1 MAKKTKLPSNI
12 EAERSVLGALLLDD
26 SIAASTLSSLKEE
39 DFSGEDPRNV
49 LIFRAMKEL
58 DSHNKPV
65 DSETVVDQLINMGQL
80 DDAGGTS
87 YLMDLLQA
95 PIQITNVDHYV
106 NIIHNQAILRAYLNK
121 LERILKDYNE
131 GSIEDI
137 SEFLAVNTQAL
148 SDIASKRQ
156 IADFLS
162 AQAVSESTREAIRKE
177 SRMSNNGVTGIDT
190 GFIKLNA
197 YTHGWQKGNLIIL
210 AARPSMG
217 KTALMLNFALKATQN
232 SHKTVAIFSCEMSND
247 LIMKRLIASEA
258 LVDIGDLS
266 TGRLMKRDMEK
277 VNAALDSIGRT
288 KLYFDDTPNQ
298 SLGDIV
304 AKAHKLKANNPDLA
318 MIFVDYINIVDVQ
331 GKYDSRT
338 LEIGAITKTLKQLA
352 RNLEIP
358 VMALA
363 QVSREADKNE
373 SHIPT
378 LANLKESGNIEQDAD
393 VVLMLYRPQYYK
405 NQGVK
410 VKDGNPL
417 KSNEAQEAEEQNQQE
432 ASNGNKPEG
441 ATLSVAKNRNGQQ
454 GKITLMFTPNNQ
466 RFDNAM
472 EGEGGYEGQSHYGGN
487 RGNSSHDSM
496 DISD

>member
-12 EAERSVLGALLLDD
+12 EAERSVLGALLLD
-26 SIAASTLSSLKEE
+26 SGLALSTITSLKEE

-49 LIFRAMKEL
+49 LIFKAMKEL
-58 DSHNKPV
+58 DAHNKPI
-65 DSETVVDQLINMGQL
+65 DSETVVDQLINMGML

-87 YLMDLLQA
+87 YIMDLLQA
-95 PIQITNVDHYV
+95 PIQINNVDHYV
-106 NIIHNQAILRAYLNK
+106 NIIRNQAVLRAYLAK
-121 LERILKDYNE
+121 LEKILKDYTD
-131 GSIEDI
+131 GGIEDI
-137 SEFLAVNTQAL
+137 SEFMAVNTQAL

-156 IADFLS
+156 IANFLS
-162 AQAVSESTREAIRKE
+162 AQTVSEMTRENIRKE
-177 SRMSNNGVTGIDT
+177 SKISNNGITGIDT

-197 YTHGWQKGNLIIL
+197 YTHGWQPGNLIIL

-232 SHKTVAIFSCEMSND
+232 TGKTVAIFSCEMAND

-258 LVDIGDLS
+258 LVNIGDLS
-266 TGRLMKRDMEK
+266 TGHLTKRDMDK
-277 VNAALDSIGRT
+277 VNAALESIGKT

-304 AKAHKLKANNPDLA
+304 AKSHKLKANNPDLA
-318 MIFVDYINIVDVQ
+318 MIFVDYINIIDVQ

-352 RNLEIP
+352 RNLKVP

-373 SHIPT
+373 SHIPS

-393 VVLMLYRPQYYK
+393 IVLMIYRPEWYK
-405 NQGVK
+405 NQGYK
-410 VKDGNPL
+410 TKENNPL
-417 KSNEAQEAEEQNQQE
+417 KSGEAQEAENQQRE
-432 ASNGNKPEG
+432 DNTGKPEG
-441 ATLSVAKNRNGQQ
+441 ATLVVAKNRNGQQ
-454 GKITLMFTPNNQ
+454 GKFTVMFTAKHQ

-472 EGEGGYEGQSHYGGN
+472 EGYDAEA
-487 RGNSSHDSM
+487 GNSYRGGGSSNGI
-496 DISD
+496 DISED

>member
-12 EAERSVLGALLLDD
+12 EAERSVLGALLLD
-26 SIAASTLSSLKEE
+26 SSLATSNITSLREE

-49 LIFRAMKEL
+49 LIFKAMKEL
-58 DSHNKPV
+58 DAHNKPI
-65 DSETVVDQLINMGQL
+65 DSETVVDQLINMGMF
-80 DDAGGTS
+80 DDAGGPS
-87 YLMDLLQA
+87 YLMELLQA
-95 PIQITNVDHYV
+95 PIQINNVDHYV
-106 NIIHNQAILRAYLNK
+106 NIIRNQAVLRAYLAK
-121 LERILKDYNE
+121 LEKILKDYTD
-131 GSIEDI
+131 GGIEDI
-137 SEFLAVNTQAL
+137 SEFMAVNTQAL

-156 IADFLS
+156 IANFLS
-162 AQAVSESTREAIRKE
+162 AETVAETTRENIRKE
-177 SRMSNNGVTGIDT
+177 SKLSNNGITGIDT

-197 YTHGWQKGNLIIL
+197 YTHGWQPGNLIIL

-232 SHKTVAIFSCEMSND
+232 TGKTVAIFSCEMAND
-247 LIMKRLIASEA
+247 LIMKRLIASET
-258 LVDIGDLS
+258 LVNISDLS
-266 TGRLMKRDMEK
+266 TGHLNKRDMDK
-277 VNAALDSIGRT
+277 VNAALESIGRT

-304 AKAHKLKANNPDLA
+304 AKSHKLKANNPDLA

-352 RNLEIP
+352 RNLKVP

-373 SHIPT
+373 SHIPS

-393 VVLMLYRPQYYK
+393 IVLMIYRPEWYK
-405 NQGVK
+405 NQGYK
-410 VKDGNPL
+410 TKENNPL
-417 KSNEAQEAEEQNQQE
+417 KSGEAQEAENQQKE
-432 ASNGNKPEG
+432 ENSGKPEG
-441 ATLSVAKNRNGQQ
+441 ATLVVAKNRNGQQ
-454 GKITLMFTPNNQ
+454 GKFTLMFTAKHQ

-472 EGEGGYEGQSHYGGN
+472 EGYDAESGSSYRGGG
-487 RGNSSHDSM
+487 SSSSNGI
-496 DISD
+496 DISED

>member
-12 EAERSVLGALLLDD
+12 EAERSVLGALLLD
-26 SIAASTLSSLKEE
+26 SSLATSNITSLREE

-49 LIFRAMKEL
+49 LIFKAMKEL
-58 DSHNKPV
+58 DAHNKQI
-65 DSETVVDQLINMGQL
+65 DSETVVDQLINMGMF

-87 YLMDLLQA
+87 YLMELLQA
-95 PIQITNVDHYV
+95 PIQINNVDHYV
-106 NIIHNQAILRAYLNK
+106 NIIRNQAVLRAYLAK
-121 LERILKDYNE
+121 LEKILKDYTD
-131 GSIEDI
+131 GGIEDI
-137 SEFLAVNTQAL
+137 SEFMAVNTQAL

-156 IADFLS
+156 IANFLS
-162 AQAVSESTREAIRKE
+162 AETVAETTRENIRKE
-177 SRMSNNGVTGIDT
+177 SKLSNNGITGIDT

-197 YTHGWQKGNLIIL
+197 YTHGWQPGNLIIL

-232 SHKTVAIFSCEMSND
+232 TGKTVAIFSCEMAND

-258 LVDIGDLS
+258 LVNISDLS
-266 TGRLMKRDMEK
+266 TGHLNKRDMDK
-277 VNAALDSIGRT
+277 VNAALESIGRT

-304 AKAHKLKANNPDLA
+304 AKSHKLKANNPDLA

-352 RNLEIP
+352 RNLKVP

-373 SHIPT
+373 SHIPS

-393 VVLMLYRPQYYK
+393 IVLMIYRPEWYK
-405 NQGVK
+405 NQGYK
-410 VKDGNPL
+410 TKENNPL
-417 KSNEAQEAEEQNQQE
+417 KSGEAQEAENQQKE
-432 ASNGNKPEG
+432 ENSGKPEG
-441 ATLSVAKNRNGQQ
+441 ATLVVAKNRNGQQ
-454 GKITLMFTPNNQ
+454 GKFTLMFTAKHQ

-472 EGEGGYEGQSHYGGN
+472 EGYDAESGSSYRGGG
-487 RGNSSHDSM
+487 SSSSNGI
-496 DISD
+496 DISED

>member
-12 EAERSVLGALLLDD
+12 EAERSVLGALLLD
-26 SIAASTLSSLKEE
+26 SGLALSTITSLKEE

-49 LIFRAMKEL
+49 LIFKAMKEL
-58 DSHNKPV
+58 DAHNKPI
-65 DSETVVDQLINMGQL
+65 DSETVVDQLINMGML

-87 YLMDLLQA
+87 YIMDLLQA
-95 PIQITNVDHYV
+95 PIQINNVDHYV
-106 NIIHNQAILRAYLNK
+106 NIIRNQAVLRAYLAK
-121 LERILKDYNE
+121 LEKILKDYTD
-131 GSIEDI
+131 GGIEDI
-137 SEFLAVNTQAL
+137 SEFMAVNTQAL

-156 IADFLS
+156 IANFLS
-162 AQAVSESTREAIRKE
+162 AQTVSEMTRENIRKE
-177 SRMSNNGVTGIDT
+177 SKISNNGITGIDT

-197 YTHGWQKGNLIIL
+197 YTHGWQPGNLIIL

-232 SHKTVAIFSCEMSND
+232 TGKTVAIFSCEMAND

-258 LVDIGDLS
+258 LVNIGDLS
-266 TGRLMKRDMEK
+266 TGHLTKRDMDK
-277 VNAALDSIGRT
+277 VNAALESIGKT

-304 AKAHKLKANNPDLA
+304 AKSHKLKANNPDLA

-352 RNLEIP
+352 RNLKVP

-373 SHIPT
+373 SHIPS

-393 VVLMLYRPQYYK
+393 IVLMIYRPEWYK
-405 NQGVK
+405 NQGYK
-410 VKDGNPL
+410 TKENNPL
-417 KSNEAQEAEEQNQQE
+417 KSGEAQEAENQQRE
-432 ASNGNKPEG
+432 DNTGKPEG
-441 ATLSVAKNRNGQQ
+441 ATLVVAKNRNGQQ
-454 GKITLMFTPNNQ
+454 GKFTVMFTAKHQ

-472 EGEGGYEGQSHYGGN
+472 EGYDAEA
-487 RGNSSHDSM
+487 GNSYRGGGSSNGI
-496 DISD
+496 DISED

>member
-12 EAERSVLGALLLDD
+12 EAERSVLGALLLD
-26 SIAASTLSSLKEE
+26 SGLALSTITSLKEE

-49 LIFRAMKEL
+49 LIFKAMKEL
-58 DSHNKPV
+58 DAHNKPI
-65 DSETVVDQLINMGQL
+65 DSETVVDQLINMGML

-87 YLMDLLQA
+87 YIMDLLQA
-95 PIQITNVDHYV
+95 PIQINNVDHYV
-106 NIIHNQAILRAYLNK
+106 NIIRNQAVLRAYLAK
-121 LERILKDYNE
+121 LEKILKDYTD
-131 GSIEDI
+131 GGIEDI
-137 SEFLAVNTQAL
+137 SEFMAVNTQAL

-156 IADFLS
+156 IANFLS
-162 AQAVSESTREAIRKE
+162 ARDVSEMTRENIRKE
-177 SRMSNNGVTGIDT
+177 SKISNNGITGIDT

-197 YTHGWQKGNLIIL
+197 YTHGWQPGNLIIL

-232 SHKTVAIFSCEMSND
+232 TGKTVAIFSCEMAND

-258 LVDIGDLS
+258 LVNIGDLS
-266 TGRLMKRDMEK
+266 TGHLTKRDMDK
-277 VNAALDSIGRT
+277 VNAALESIGKT

-304 AKAHKLKANNPDLA
+304 AKSHKLKANNPDLA
-318 MIFVDYINIVDVQ
+318 MIFVDYINIIDVQ

-352 RNLEIP
+352 RNLKVP

-373 SHIPT
+373 SHIPS

-393 VVLMLYRPQYYK
+393 IVLMIYRPEWYK
-405 NQGVK
+405 NQGYK
-410 VKDGNPL
+410 TKENNPL
-417 KSNEAQEAEEQNQQE
+417 KSGEAQEAENQQRE
-432 ASNGNKPEG
+432 DNTGKPEG
-441 ATLSVAKNRNGQQ
+441 ATLVVAKNRNGQQ
-454 GKITLMFTPNNQ
+454 GKFTVMFTAKHQ

-472 EGEGGYEGQSHYGGN
+472 EGYDAEAGDSYRGGG
-487 RGNSSHDSM
+487 SSNGI
-496 DISD
+496 DISED

>member
-12 EAERSVLGALLLDD
+12 EAERSVLGALLLD
-26 SIAASTLSSLKEE
+26 SGLALSTITSLKEE

-49 LIFRAMKEL
+49 LIFKAMKEL
-58 DSHNKPV
+58 DAHNKPI
-65 DSETVVDQLINMGQL
+65 DSETVVDQLINMGML

-87 YLMDLLQA
+87 YIMDLLQA
-95 PIQITNVDHYV
+95 PIQINNVDHYV
-106 NIIHNQAILRAYLNK
+106 NIIRNQAVLRAYLAK
-121 LERILKDYNE
+121 LEKILKDYTD
-131 GSIEDI
+131 GGIEDI
-137 SEFLAVNTQAL
+137 SEFMAVNTQAL

-156 IADFLS
+156 IANFLS
-162 AQAVSESTREAIRKE
+162 AQTVSEMTRENIRKE
-177 SRMSNNGVTGIDT
+177 SKISNNGITGIDT

-197 YTHGWQKGNLIIL
+197 YTHGWQPGNLIIL

-232 SHKTVAIFSCEMSND
+232 TGKTVAIFSCEMAND

-258 LVDIGDLS
+258 LVNIGDLS
-266 TGRLMKRDMEK
+266 TGHLTKRDMDK
-277 VNAALDSIGRT
+277 VNAALESIGKT

-304 AKAHKLKANNPDLA
+304 AKSHKLKANNPDLA
-318 MIFVDYINIVDVQ
+318 MIFVDYINIIDVQ

-352 RNLEIP
+352 RNLKVP

-373 SHIPT
+373 SHIPS

-393 VVLMLYRPQYYK
+393 IVLMIYRPEWYK
-405 NQGVK
+405 NQGYK
-410 VKDGNPL
+410 TKENNPL
-417 KSNEAQEAEEQNQQE
+417 KSGEAQEAENQQRE
-432 ASNGNKPEG
+432 DNTGKPEG
-441 ATLSVAKNRNGQQ
+441 ATLVVAKNRNGQQ
-454 GKITLMFTPNNQ
+454 GKFTVMFTAKHQ

-472 EGEGGYEGQSHYGGN
+472 EGYDAEAGDSYRGGG
-487 RGNSSHDSM
+487 SSNGI
-496 DISD
+496 DISED

>member
-12 EAERSVLGALLLDD
+12 EAERSVLGALLLD
-26 SIAASTLSSLKEE
+26 SGLALSTITSLKEE

-49 LIFRAMKEL
+49 LIFKAMKEL
-58 DSHNKPV
+58 DAHNKPI
-65 DSETVVDQLINMGQL
+65 DSETVVDQLINMGML

-87 YLMDLLQA
+87 YIMDLLQA
-95 PIQITNVDHYV
+95 PIQINNVDHYV
-106 NIIHNQAILRAYLNK
+106 NIIRNQAVLRAYLAK
-121 LERILKDYNE
+121 LEKILKDYTD
-131 GSIEDI
+131 GGIEDI
-137 SEFLAVNTQAL
+137 SEFMAVNTQAL

-156 IADFLS
+156 IANFLS
-162 AQAVSESTREAIRKE
+162 AQTVSEMTRENIRKE
-177 SRMSNNGVTGIDT
+177 SKISNNGITGIDT

-197 YTHGWQKGNLIIL
+197 YTHGWQPGNLIIL

-232 SHKTVAIFSCEMSND
+232 TGKTVAIFSCEMAND

-258 LVDIGDLS
+258 LVNIGDLS
-266 TGRLMKRDMEK
+266 TGHLTKRDMDK
-277 VNAALDSIGRT
+277 VNAALESIGKT

-304 AKAHKLKANNPDLA
+304 AKSHKLKANNPDLA
-318 MIFVDYINIVDVQ
+318 MIFVDYINIIDVQ

-352 RNLEIP
+352 RNLKVP

-373 SHIPT
+373 SHIPS

-393 VVLMLYRPQYYK
+393 IVLMIYRPEWDK
-405 NQGVK
+405 NQGYK
-410 VKDGNPL
+410 TKENNPL
-417 KSNEAQEAEEQNQQE
+417 KSGEAQEAENQQRE
-432 ASNGNKPEG
+432 DNTGKPEG
-441 ATLSVAKNRNGQQ
+441 ATLVVAKNRNGQQ
-454 GKITLMFTPNNQ
+454 GKFTVMFTAKHQ

-472 EGEGGYEGQSHYGGN
+472 EGYDAEAGSSYRGGG
-487 RGNSSHDSM
+487 SSNGI
-496 DISD
+496 DISED

>member
-12 EAERSVLGALLLDD
+12 EAERSVLGALLLD
-26 SIAASTLSSLKEE
+26 SGLALSTITSLREE

-49 LIFRAMKEL
+49 LIFKAMKEL
-58 DSHNKPV
+58 DAHNKPI
-65 DSETVVDQLINMGQL
+65 DSETVVDQLINMGML

-87 YLMDLLQA
+87 YLMELLQA
-95 PIQITNVDHYV
+95 PIQINNVDHYV
-106 NIIHNQAILRAYLNK
+106 NIIRNQAVLRAYLAK
-121 LERILKDYNE
+121 LEKILKDYTD
-131 GSIEDI
+131 GGIEDI
-137 SEFLAVNTQAL
+137 SEFMAVNTQAL

-156 IADFLS
+156 IANFLS
-162 AQAVSESTREAIRKE
+162 AETVAEVTRENIRKE
-177 SRMSNNGVTGIDT
+177 SKISNNGITGIDT

-197 YTHGWQKGNLIIL
+197 YTHGWQPGNLIIL

-232 SHKTVAIFSCEMSND
+232 TGKTVAIFSCEMAND

-258 LVDIGDLS
+258 LVNIGDLS
-266 TGRLMKRDMEK
+266 TGHLTKRDMDK
-277 VNAALDSIGRT
+277 VNAALESIGKT

-304 AKAHKLKANNPDLA
+304 AKSHKLKANNPDLA
-318 MIFVDYINIVDVQ
+318 MIFVDYINIIDVQ

-352 RNLEIP
+352 RNLKVP

-363 QVSREADKNE
+363 QVSREADRNE
-373 SHIPT
+373 SHIPS

-393 VVLMLYRPQYYK
+393 IVLMIYRPEWYK
-405 NQGVK
+405 NQGYK
-410 VKDGNPL
+410 TKESNSL
-417 KSNEAQEAEEQNQQE
+417 KSGEAQEAENQQKE
-432 ASNGNKPEG
+432 DNSGKPEG
-441 ATLSVAKNRNGQQ
+441 ATLVVAKNRNGQQ
-454 GKITLMFTPNNQ
+454 GKFTLMFTAKHQ

-472 EGEGGYEGQSHYGGN
+472 EGYDAEGGSYHGG
-487 RGNSSHDSM
+487 SSSNNGI
-496 DISD
+496 DISED